1 MKTILATGGLGFVGS
16 HTCVALLQKG
26 YDVLVIDSLVN
37 SSEDILKNLNKI
49 LQKEENKQ
57 NSGTIHF
64 VKGDIRDRK
73 LLNSIFAE
81 YKDKNED
88 IEAVIHFAGL
98 KSVEESI
105 YNPIKYWDV
114 NISSTLNLLTV
125 MDKYDCNCLVFS
137 SSATIYAPFY
147 DKKLFENSPKKP
159 INPYGNSKLA
169 IETILNDVFFS
180 QEKWRIINLRYFNPV
195 GAHNSGLIGE
205 NPTNNAN
212 NLFPVINN
220 IVSKKLD
227 LLSIYGND
235 WPTKDGTC
243 VRDFIHV
250 MDLADAHIAGL
261 KFLQKNK
268 PQIISLNIGTGVGKS
283 VLEVVNT
290 YSKMNNVEIP
300 YHFVKRRKGDAS
312 FIVADNSLALK
323 LLDWTPKKSLK
334 EMCLDSFNFI
344 KKINNL

>member
-1 MKTILATGGLGFVGS
+1 LILSLVLATGGLGFIGS
-16 HTCVALLQKG
+16 HTCLNLIQNG
-26 YDVLVIDSLVN
+26 FDVLIIDSLVN
-37 SSEDILKNLNKI
+37 SSEENFNKI
-49 LQKEENKQ
+49 TKIVKKNKTKL
-57 NSGTIHF
+57 GKVF
-64 VKGDIRDRK
+64 FRKGDIRDQE
-73 LLNSIFAE
+73 LMENIFVE
-81 YKDKNED
+81 QVIKKKP

-114 NISSTLNLLTV
+114 NINSTLNLLKV

-137 SSATIYAPFY
+137 SSATIYAPY
-147 DKKLFENSPKKP
+147 YEKKLFENSPQKP

-169 IETILNDVFFS
+169 IETILNDFFFS
-180 QEKWRIINLRYFNPV
+180 KEKWRIINLRYFNPV
-195 GAHNSGLIGE
+195 GAHNSGLLGE
-205 NPTNNAN
+205 NPTKNAN

-220 IVSKKLD
+220 VVTKKLD

-235 WPTKDGTC
+235 WPTIDGTC

-250 MDLADAHIAGL
+250 MDLANAHIAAL

-268 PQIISLNIGTGVGKS
+268 PQIISINIGTGVGKS

-290 YSKMNNVEIP
+290 YSKVNNVEIP
-300 YHFVKRRKGDAS
+300 YHFVSRRKGDAS

-323 LLDWTPKKSLK
+323 LLDWTPKKSLE
-334 EMCLDSFNFI
+334 EMCFDSFNFI
-344 KKINNL
+344 KNQ